1 VAGLFSL
8 EGRVALLTGASRGL
22 GFAMAKAM
30 AEAGATVV
38 LNARDEAAL
47 AKAAAAIPGASI
59 AAFDVAD
66 EAATKRGLERAL
78 ACHGRVDILVNNA
91 GIQHRRPLGEFATED
106 WRRVLDVHLTSAF
119 VLAREVSVGMIER
132 GGGRIINTTS
142 MMGPRIVRPTIPAYA
157 AAKAALDGLTRALA
171 VELGPKG
178 ITCNAIAPGYFATEL
193 NTPLVADA
201 EFSSFIA
208 RRTPLG
214 RWARPEEI
222 GGVAVFLASDA
233 ASYVNG
239 VTLLVDGGLT
249 VSL

>member
-1 VAGLFSL
+1 MPGLFSL

-30 AEAGATVV
+30 AEAGATVI
-38 LNARDEAAL
+38 LNARDKAAL
-47 AKAAAAIPGASI
+47 EKAAGAIPGAGV

-66 EAATKRGLERAL
+66 EAATKRGLAEIVAR
-78 ACHGRVDILVNNA
+78 HGRVDVLVNNA
-91 GIQHRRPLGEFATED
+91 GIQHRKPLGEFATED
-106 WRRVLDVHLTSAF
+106 WRRVLDVHLNSSF
-119 VLAREVSVGMIER
+119 ILAREVSGGMIER
-132 GGGRIINTTS
+132 GKGRIINTTS
-142 MMGPRIVRPTIPAYA
+142 MMGPRIARPTIAAYA
-157 AAKAALDGLTRALA
+157 AAKAGLDGLTRALA

-193 NTPLVADA
+193 NTALVADA
-201 EFSSFIA
+201 EFSKFVSN
-208 RRTPLG
+208 RTPLG
-214 RWARPEEI
+214 RWAQPEEI

>member
-1 VAGLFSL
+1 VPGPFSL

-22 GFAMAKAM
+22 GHAMAKAM

-47 AKAAAAIPGASI
+47 GKAAAAIPGAAS

-66 EAATKRGLERAL
+66 EAAAKHGVAEVL
-78 ACHGRVDILVNNA
+78 ARHGRIDILVNNA

-106 WRRVLDVHLTSAF
+106 WRRVLDVHLTGAF
-119 VLAREVSVGMIER
+119 VLAREVSGDMVRR
-132 GGGRIINTTS
+132 GKGRIINTTS

-178 ITCNAIAPGYFATEL
+178 VTCNAIAPGYFATEL
-193 NTPLVADA
+193 NTALVADP
-201 EFSSFIA
+201 EFSAFVA

-214 RWARPEEI
+214 RWAQPEEI

-239 VTLLVDGGLT
+239 VTLFVDGGLT